1 MNEPLWTYKMNL
13 RKWRQDV
20 LKLLKFHFFPD
31 KSKKY
36 VKVQG
41 QVSMHLPLPLSS
53 LLSSKNY
60 PSKPKSLFA
69 SLETFLTCNSRIIN
83 TIQCMLSFF
92 CKKILRWSWER
103 GGASGKITTKV
114 FTMFRSSELR
124 NTNENLEVISIP

>member
-1 MNEPLWTYKMNL
+1 MNEPLWTYKMHL

-36 VKVQG
+36 WKVQG

-60 PSKPKSLFA
+60 SSKSKSLFA
-69 SLETFLTCNSRIIN
+69 SLETFLTCNSRTVS

-92 CKKILRWSWER
+92 CKKIEVIMGERW
-103 GGASGKITTKV
+103 GKWKKTKTKV

-124 NTNENLEVISIP
+124 NTNANLEVISIP